1 MTTVRIDRVSKRFGQ
16 TVAVDEVSLEIASGE
31 LFFLLGPSGCG
42 KTTLLRLIAGF
53 LEPDSGEIY
62 FDGQPMRHVPV
73 QKRNLGIVFQHY
85 ALWPHRSVFENI
97 AYGLQVRRFSASEIE
112 RRVQEMLR
120 LMRLEECRDRYPSQ
134 LSGGQQQRVAMAR
147 ALVVRPQL
155 LLLDEPLSN
164 LDAALRQELREEIRR
179 VQRTLGITTV
189 YVTHDQEEALA
200 LADRLAVLHQGRV
213 FQVGSPRQ
221 VYELPTTRFVATFLG
236 GGNILP
242 GRYLGRTHDGYLV
255 ETPLGR
261 WRAVTPPPAAL
272 ADGQTV
278 YCLVRAEHWQSGQ
291 LSVENSFE
299 ATVKRIQFHGDSF
312 AVELVAGDLSL
323 DWRVPA
329 GQWSEL
335 STGQTVFLSAPP
347 QRLVLLPE

>member
-242 GRYLGRTHDGYLV
+242 GRYLGRTHDGHLV

-261 WRAVTPPPAAL
+261 WRAVTSSARRTRRRP
-272 ADGQTV
+272 D
-278 YCLVRAEHWQSGQ
+278 CL
-291 LSVENSFE
+291 LSCAS
-299 ATVKRIQFHGDSF
+299 
-312 AVELVAGDLSL
+312 
-323 DWRVPA
+323 
-329 GQWSEL
+329 
-335 STGQTVFLSAPP
+335 
-347 QRLVLLPE
+347 